1 MTTTTYIGVID
12 GLHTWEVRDESGTV
26 IGKNQSPFP
35 QSPGEGW
42 TLDEEAGVWVA
53 PPDDE

>member
-26 IGKNQSPFP
+26 IGHNQSPFP
-35 QSPGEGW
+35 PSPGPGW
-42 TLDEEAGVWVA
+42 TLDEAAGVWVA
-53 PPDDE
+53 PPDAK